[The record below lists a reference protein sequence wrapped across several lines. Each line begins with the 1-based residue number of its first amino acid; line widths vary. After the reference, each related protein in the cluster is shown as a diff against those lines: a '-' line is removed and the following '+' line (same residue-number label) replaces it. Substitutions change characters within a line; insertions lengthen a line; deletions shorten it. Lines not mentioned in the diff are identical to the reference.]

1 MRILA
6 IDDNPSILEC
16 TAAMLE
22 IHGHEVTKCHAT
34 TSAWLALCEPVLYD
48 VVVCDGFGGR
58 GLSFL
63 AAVRQHHHYT
73 KTILH
78 SADDELV
85 AIEARR
91 GQCAILKGDSWNA
104 LLAAL
109 QTPAGAIE
117 KG

>member
-1 MRILA
+1 MRILVT
-6 IDDNPSILEC
+6 DDDPSVLVCTQALLES
-16 TAAMLE
+16 A
-22 IHGHEVTKCHAT
+22 GHEVKAFPDII
-34 TSAWLALCEPVLYD
+34 SAWLALCEPVLYD
-48 VVVCDGFGGR
+48 VVICDGFKGR
-58 GLSFL
+58 GLSLL

-73 KTILH
+73 RTILH

-109 QTPAGAIE
+109 QTPAGAG
-117 KG
+117 KR